1 MFRKIIAVVLFTI
14 MAGLFSI
21 PGFAQTPEESL
32 KTAFPQLKFDTLSPS
47 TIKGVY
53 EVSSPNGILYYSP
66 EAECIFVGEIITKDG
81 RNLTEIK
88 HQELLSSNIK
98 GKLKEIPY
106 DKAIK
111 IGTGKH
117 TIIEITDP
125 DCPYCRRASDFLSK
139 RTDITRYVFFYP
151 LPMHPN
157 AKDKALYALCA
168 KDKAKAY
175 EEVMTGKL
183 DDKQPKVCDNPQ
195 VPALLEAHIE
205 LAERLGIKGTP
216 FFFVDGQ
223 TAIFG
228 ADTQLL
234 EKLLG
239 KGE

>member
-1 MFRKIIAVVLFTI
+1 MFRKIIAVVLFLI
-14 MAGLFSI
+14 MAGLLST
-21 PGFAQTPEESL
+21 PGFSQTPSESL
-32 KTAFPQLKFDTLSPS
+32 KKAFPKIKFDNLSPS
-47 TIKGVY
+47 TIKGIY
-53 EVSSPNGILYYSP
+53 EVSSPNGILYYAP
-66 EAECIFVGEIITKDG
+66 EAECILIGEIISKDG

-125 DCPYCRRASDFLSK
+125 DCSYCRRASAFLSK
-139 RTDITRYVFFYP
+139 RTDVTRYVFFYP

-175 EEVMTGKL
+175 EEVMTGKF
-183 DDKQPKVCDNPQ
+183 DDTPPKVCDDPQ
-195 VPALLEAHIE
+195 MADILKAHME

-216 FFFVDGQ
+216 FFFVDGK
-223 TAIFG
+223 TAVFG
-228 ADTQLL
+228 ADIQLL
-234 EKLLG
+234 EKLLE
-239 KGE
+239 KKK